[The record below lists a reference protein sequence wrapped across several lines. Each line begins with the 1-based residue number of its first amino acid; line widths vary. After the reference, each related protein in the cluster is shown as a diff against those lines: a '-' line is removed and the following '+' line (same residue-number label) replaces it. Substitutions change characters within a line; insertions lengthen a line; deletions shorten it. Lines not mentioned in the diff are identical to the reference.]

1 MPKQVRHE
9 EEVHFEPCPETSSGS
24 SISESDF
31 ELLDLFKIQIWN
43 MDSLIQVKDL
53 VKVYSLGEVEVQALR
68 SVSLLV
74 ERGEFVAIMGAS
86 GSGKSTFMNILGFL
100 DQPTS
105 GQYLL
110 EGINGEHLS
119 RDELAE
125 IRNRKIGFVFQGF
138 NLLSRTS
145 ALENVGLP
153 LTYGGTQTS
162 KRKEMAQKALA
173 EVGLKGREHHHPS
186 QLSGGEQQRVA
197 IARALVNQPSILLAD
212 EPTGN
217 LDSKTSEEIMGIFQR
232 LNRELGI
239 TIIMITHEPDIASFA
254 KRNIL
259 FRDGKIVDDH
269 KNLARTVGRG

>member
-1 MPKQVRHE
+1 
-9 EEVHFEPCPETSSGS
+9 
-24 SISESDF
+24 
-31 ELLDLFKIQIWN
+31 
-43 MDSLIQVKDL
+43 MDSVIQVQDL

-68 SVSLLV
+68 SVSLSV
-74 ERGEFVAIMGAS
+74 ERSEFVAIMGAS

-100 DQPTS
+100 DRPTS
-105 GQYLL
+105 GTYLL
-110 EGINGEHLS
+110 EGINGENLS
-119 RDELAE
+119 RDKLAE

-145 ALENVGLP
+145 ALENVELP
-153 LTYGGTQTS
+153 LTYAGTPAST
-162 KRKEMAQKALA
+162 RKEMAQKALS

-217 LDSKTSEEIMGIFQR
+217 LDSKTSAEIMAIFQR

-254 KRNIL
+254 KRDIL

-269 KNLARTVGRG
+269 KNLAPTIAGGRTEER

>member
-1 MPKQVRHE
+1 
-9 EEVHFEPCPETSSGS
+9 
-24 SISESDF
+24 
-31 ELLDLFKIQIWN
+31 
-43 MDSLIQVKDL
+43 MDSVIQVQGL

-68 SVSLLV
+68 SVSLSV

-100 DQPTS
+100 DRPTS
-105 GQYLL
+105 GTYLL
-110 EGINGEHLS
+110 EGINGENLS
-119 RDELAE
+119 RDKLAE

-145 ALENVGLP
+145 ALENVELP
-153 LTYGGTQTS
+153 LTYAGTPAST
-162 KRKEMAQKALA
+162 RKEMAQKALS

-217 LDSKTSEEIMGIFQR
+217 LDSKTSAEIMAIFQR

-259 FRDGKIVDDH
+259 FRDGKIVDDR
-269 KNLARTVGRG
+269 KNLAPTIAGGRTGER

>member
-1 MPKQVRHE
+1 
-9 EEVHFEPCPETSSGS
+9 
-24 SISESDF
+24 
-31 ELLDLFKIQIWN
+31 
-43 MDSLIQVKDL
+43 
-53 VKVYSLGEVEVQALR
+53 
-68 SVSLLV
+68 
-74 ERGEFVAIMGAS
+74 MGAS

-110 EGINGEHLS
+110 EGINGENLT

-145 ALENVGLP
+145 ALENIELPLIYGGASPSKRGEMSRKALSAVGL
-153 LTYGGTQTS
+153 
-162 KRKEMAQKALA
+162 E
-173 EVGLKGREHHHPS
+173 GRGHHHPS

-232 LNRELGI
+232 LNREMGI

-254 KRNIL
+254 KRVIL

-269 KNLARTVGRG
+269 KNSAPSIAAGGGEKK

>member
-1 MPKQVRHE
+1 MKP
-9 EEVHFEPCPETSSGS
+9 S
-24 SISESDF
+24 
-31 ELLDLFKIQIWN
+31 
-43 MDSLIQVKDL
+43 IQVKDL
-53 VKVYSLGEVEVQALR
+53 VKIYSLGEVEVQALR

-86 GSGKSTFMNILGFL
+86 GSGKSTFMNIIGFL
-100 DQPTS
+100 DRPTS

-145 ALENVGLP
+145 ALENVELP
-153 LTYGGTQTS
+153 LTYAGTQAS
-162 KRKEMAQKALA
+162 KRKEMAQEALT
-173 EVGLKGREHHHPS
+173 EVGLKGRGHHHPS

-232 LNRELGI
+232 LNREMGI

-254 KRNIL
+254 KRSIL
-259 FRDGKIVDDH
+259 FRDGKIVDDR
-269 KNLARTVGRG
+269 KNSAPVVAGGRTGEK

>member
-1 MPKQVRHE
+1 M
-9 EEVHFEPCPETSSGS
+9 
-24 SISESDF
+24 ESV
-31 ELLDLFKIQIWN
+31 
-43 MDSLIQVKDL
+43 IQVKDL
-53 VKVYSLGEVEVQALR
+53 VKVYNLGEVQVQALR
-68 SVSLLV
+68 NVSLSV
-74 ERGEFVAIMGAS
+74 ERTEFVAIMGAS

-100 DQPTS
+100 DRPTS
-105 GQYLL
+105 GTYLL
-110 EGINGEHLS
+110 EGINGENLS

-153 LTYGGTQTS
+153 LTYAGTPTS
-162 KRKEMAQKALA
+162 KRIEMAQKALT
-173 EVGLKGREHHHPS
+173 EVGLGGRGHHHPS

-217 LDSKTSEEIMGIFQR
+217 LDSKTSEEIMAIFQR
-232 LNRELGI
+232 LNRQMGI
-239 TIIMITHEPDIASFA
+239 TIIMITHEPDIALFA

-259 FRDGKIVDDH
+259 FKDGEIVDDH
-269 KNLARTVGRG
+269 RSSAPVVAPVGEKK

>member
-1 MPKQVRHE
+1 
-9 EEVHFEPCPETSSGS
+9 
-24 SISESDF
+24 
-31 ELLDLFKIQIWN
+31 
-43 MDSLIQVKDL
+43 MDSVIQVQDL
-53 VKVYSLGEVEVQALR
+53 IKVYSLGEVEVQALKG
-68 SVSLLV
+68 VSLSV
-74 ERGEFVAIMGAS
+74 ERTEFVAIMGAS

-100 DQPTS
+100 DRPTS
-105 GQYLL
+105 GTYLL
-110 EGINGEHLS
+110 EGINGENLS
-119 RDELAE
+119 RDKLAE

-145 ALENVGLP
+145 ALENVELP
-153 LTYGGTQTS
+153 LTYAGTPAST
-162 KRKEMAQKALA
+162 RKEMARKALS

-217 LDSKTSEEIMGIFQR
+217 LDSKTSEEIMAIFQR
-232 LNRELGI
+232 LNQELGI

-259 FRDGKIVDDH
+259 FKDGKIVDDH
-269 KNLARTVGRG
+269 KNFTPTIAGGRTVEK